1 MLNHTCI
8 FTFFSIELKKKQKHQ
23 LVEFYIF
30 GLLTVPYAVSR
41 CNWKY
46 FHFLLLCI
54 YIKMTTLNHMH
65 LKVFF
70 YKKGGGGWSPGQV
83 VRVLVWFFFK
93 IFFMSILQ
101 LSLSLSQKCFQYVNP
116 SKSVCVHSLLKK
128 IHVFVYTCTVE
139 LSIQSVHGS
148 QII

>member
-1 MLNHTCI
+1 MLPDCKWRLSFKKSKIIITRTSKWNYILHINWFHMLNHTCI

-70 YKKGGGGWSPGQV
+70 FTKGGGGWSPGQV
-83 VRVLVWFFFK
+83 VRVLVWVFLK
-93 IFFMSILQ
+93 S
-101 LSLSLSQKCFQYVNP
+101 SLCQFYNYLYHC
-116 SKSVCVHSLLKK
+116 LKN
-128 IHVFVYTCTVE
+128 VF
-139 LSIQSVHGS
+139 SM
-148 QII
+148 

>member
-1 MLNHTCI
+1 
-8 FTFFSIELKKKQKHQ
+8 
-23 LVEFYIF
+23 
-30 GLLTVPYAVSR
+30 
-41 CNWKY
+41 
-46 FHFLLLCI
+46 
-54 YIKMTTLNHMH
+54 MTTLNHMH

-70 YKKGGGGWSPGQV
+70 FTKKGGGVVAWSGSACSC
-83 VRVLVWFFFK
+83 LFFFK